1 MNKMKSTKI
10 IFCLGAAILLSGCV
24 SQHSESETYS
34 APHTRSL
41 DEMKISVK
49 ESSIPE
55 KDFSM
60 KKTYRGEQRILAE
73 MTNRGK
79 KARLYILNGF
89 TAGESDEDGD
99 GFFETVSI
107 MDDSTGEFEQFIK
120 EKDGSVRPLESEKL
134 LELYQKKYEAD
145 MLLQKALDDA
155 MIEILTE
162 EKGP

>member
-1 MNKMKSTKI
+1 MRISKTIS
-10 IFCLGAAILLSGCV
+10 CLGVAILFSGCV
-24 SQHSESETYS
+24 SHHSESENYS

-79 KARLYILNGF
+79 KSRLYVLNEF
-89 TAGESDEDGD
+89 TVGESDEDGD
-99 GFFETVSI
+99 GFFETVMI
-107 MDDSTGEFEQFIK
+107 MDDSTGEFEQYIK
-120 EKDGSVRPLESEKL
+120 EKDGSIRPLESEKL

-145 MLLQKALDDA
+145 MLLQMMLDDA
-155 MIEILTE
+155 R
-162 EKGP
+162 

>member
-1 MNKMKSTKI
+1 MKISKT
-10 IFCLGAAILLSGCV
+10 IFCLGVTIFFSGCDFH
-24 SQHSESETYS
+24 HSESKNYS

-79 KARLYILNGF
+79 KSRLYVLNEF
-89 TAGESDEDGD
+89 TVGESDEDGD
-99 GFFETVSI
+99 GFFETVMI
-107 MDDSTGEFEQFIK
+107 MDDSTGEFEQYIK

-145 MLLQKALDDA
+145 MLLQKMIDDA
-155 MIEILTE
+155 R
-162 EKGP
+162 